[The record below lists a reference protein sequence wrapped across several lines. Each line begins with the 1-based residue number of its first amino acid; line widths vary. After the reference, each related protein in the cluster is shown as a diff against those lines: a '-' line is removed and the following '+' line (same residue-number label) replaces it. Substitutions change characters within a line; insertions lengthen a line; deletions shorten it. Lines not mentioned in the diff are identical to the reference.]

1 MISHRTRS
9 RLAVA
14 CFCGLLAG
22 GLCAAQTLK
31 PGPQVLTFHS
41 TVDDTDQPYGIYL
54 PPRFNAQKRYPLVIS
69 LHGAGSNHRL
79 NLRRVFGKSNAPGE
93 TDVEASRSFPKWAD
107 LDYIVASPYARGT
120 MGYEGVAEK
129 DVYDVLADV
138 KDRFPIDEN
147 RIYLTGLSMGGGGT
161 LWLALTRPDI
171 WAAIAPVCPAPP
183 QGTENLAPNALSYPV
198 RFCQGG
204 ADPVVRPAGVR
215 EWAKRLEALGT
226 KVEYI
231 EYPGVGHNSW
241 ENAYQDEKIFEWFG
255 QFKRT
260 PHPDRVRFVSSRY
273 KYNKS
278 FWVQLDSLTPGTL
291 ASIDARF
298 TGDNRIEVT
307 TAELGGFTLN
317 LAGHPRFS
325 AKRPVEITIDGKA
338 IQAKAGERVSFH
350 KEAGAWVPRKR
361 EVRAGAKRPGAEGPM
376 GEVISSRHIYVYGTA
391 DNPPAAEVQARMRQ
405 ASKAADWSVDR
416 GWFLGRVMVFPRV
429 VADKDVRP
437 SDLES
442 SNLVLFGTPETNK
455 LIAQFSDRLPI
466 QLNKDSQDYGLAYVF
481 PIGEHYVLVSSGLPW
496 WQAPEAGAQR
506 PPSATGR
513 RASFFAGSIVA
524 FGLTSFEDYLL
535 FKGTADNPI
544 AAGRFDD
551 DWRLPEAEA
560 AKMKASGVVM
570 VRE

>member
-1 MISHRTRS
+1 MISHQI
-9 RLAVA
+9 RLYVTLV
-14 CFCGLLAG
+14 CFCGLAG
-22 GLCAAQTLK
+22 GALSAQALK
-31 PGPQVLTFHS
+31 PGPQVLSFHS

-54 PPRFNAQKRYPLVIS
+54 PPRFNPQKRYPLVIM

-79 NLRRVFGKSNAPGE
+79 SLRRVFGKSNAQGE
-93 TDVEASRSFPKWAD
+93 TDVEASRYFPKWAD

-138 KDRFPIDEN
+138 KARFPIDEN

-161 LWLALTRPDI
+161 LWLGLTRPDI

-183 QGTENLAPNALSYPV
+183 QGTEDLAPNALSFPV

-215 EWAKRLEALGT
+215 EWAKRLETIGT

-255 QFKRT
+255 QFKRN
-260 PHPDRVRFVSSRY
+260 PHPDRVRFVSNRF

-278 FWVQLDSLTPGTL
+278 FWVELDALTPGTL
-291 ASIDARF
+291 ATVDARF
-298 TGDNRIEVT
+298 TGNNQIEVT
-307 TAELGGFTLN
+307 TSALQGFTLN
-317 LAGHPRFS
+317 PAGHRRYNP
-325 AKRPVEITIDGKA
+325 KRAVEITIDGK
-338 IQAKAGERVSFH
+338 KVELAGKLSFQQ
-350 KEAGAWVPRKR
+350 EAGVWTAGRR
-361 EVRAGAKRPGAEGPM
+361 EPGANAKRPGAEGPM

-391 DNPPAAEVQARMRQ
+391 DSPPSAETQARQRQ
-405 ASKAADWSVDR
+405 ASKAAEWSVDR

-442 SNLVLFGTPETNK
+442 SNLVLFGTRETNK
-455 LIAQFSDRLPI
+455 LIAQFSDRLPM
-466 QLNKDSQDYGLAYVF
+466 QLSRDSQDYGLLYVF
-481 PIGEHYVLVSSGLPW
+481 PIGGHYVLISSGLPW
-496 WQAPEAGAQR
+496 WQAPEPGAPR
-506 PPSATGR
+506 PSSGGR
-513 RASFFAGSIVA
+513 RGSFFAGPIA
-524 FGLTSFEDYLL
+524 ALGLMGLEDYLL

-544 AAGRFDD
+544 AAGRFDVN
-551 DWRLPEAEA
+551 WRLPDAEA
-560 AKMKASGVVM
+560 AKIKASGVVM
-570 VRE
+570 IKEGQ